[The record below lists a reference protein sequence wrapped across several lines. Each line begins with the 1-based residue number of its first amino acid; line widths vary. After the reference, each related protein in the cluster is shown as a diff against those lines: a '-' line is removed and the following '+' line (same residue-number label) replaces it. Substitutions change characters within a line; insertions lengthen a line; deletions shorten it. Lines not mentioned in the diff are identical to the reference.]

1 MVSTVGVD
9 DTTKIGEVSVPMQN
23 VCDHHISKI
32 LKFPEV
38 AEKIQQLNESGRQYK
53 LVMYGKYG
61 ADGTTTDAEYQT
73 ADAGEFSF
81 LKKYQYLEDLQCNNC
96 FPYKTNLYWPPDSFG
111 CWNFSL
117 TAGDFKIFEM

>member
-38 AEKIQQLNESGRQYK
+38 KEKVQQLNESGRQYK

-61 ADGTTTDAEYQT
+61 ADGTTTDAEYPT

-81 LKKYQYLEDLQCNNC
+81 
-96 FPYKTNLYWPPDSFG
+96 
-111 CWNFSL
+111 
-117 TAGDFKIFEM
+117 